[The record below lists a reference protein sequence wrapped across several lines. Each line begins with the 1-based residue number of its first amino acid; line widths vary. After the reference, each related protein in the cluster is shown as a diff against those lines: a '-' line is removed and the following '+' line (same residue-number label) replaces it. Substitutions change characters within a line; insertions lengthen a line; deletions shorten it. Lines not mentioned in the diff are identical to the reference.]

1 MLPARYQPLSGSA
14 IPGGFGSVQQVRDT
28 YLDRVVLFKSM
39 QDKANNDQL
48 LSEIQGLSKARSRHV
63 VEIYDVIKS
72 NDGAVIGIIIEYL
85 TGPSYTDFYKRN
97 NPTALDYIKALYQI
111 SCALRDL
118 HVAGITHRDL
128 KLDNIK
134 NSGSGLLKLFDFGLS
149 VAGEYYRTRL
159 NRGTFVYA
167 APEFYV
173 RDAEITKKM
182 DVYALGVCA
191 WALAT
196 NTFPA
201 ELLERPPQQSARAP
215 SIDTVL
221 PGLLHQEIVQMI
233 DACLDPTPTARPTA
247 EEFSALFAKHLT
259 RDKHKGLFTQGRQAV
274 YELSTATPN
283 VTITI
288 NPLGSL
294 RTTYDGLAFRIVGIS
309 GTVYVNNDPA
319 VVGATLH
326 ESCVLTFGPP
336 ALGPRREWV
345 TFSASQPE
353 VVL

>member
-1 MLPARYQPLSGSA
+1 MLPARYQPLSHSA

-39 QDKANNDQL
+39 QDKANNNQL
-48 LSEIQGLSKARSRHV
+48 LSEIQGLSTARSRHV

-72 NDGAVIGIIIEYL
+72 QDGAVAGIIIEFL
-85 TGPSYTDFYKRN
+85 TGTSYADFHSRA
-97 NPTALDYIKALYQI
+97 NPIAHDYVKTLYQI

-118 HVAGITHRDL
+118 HAAGIIHRDL

-134 NSGSGLLKLFDFGLS
+134 NSASGLLKLFDFGLS
-149 VAGEYYRTRL
+149 VTGEDYRTMM
-159 NRGTFVYA
+159 NRGTLVYA
-167 APEFYV
+167 APELYV
-173 RDAEITKKM
+173 RNAEITPKM

-196 NTFPA
+196 NVFPG
-201 ELLERPPQQSARAP
+201 ELLERPPQQTSRAP
-215 SIDTVL
+215 SIEAAL
-221 PGLLHQEIVQMI
+221 PGLLHPDIVQMI
-233 DACLDPTPTARPTA
+233 DACLDPNPVGRPTA
-247 EEFSALFAKHLT
+247 ESFSALFAKHLT
-259 RDKHKGLFTQGRQAV
+259 RYKHKGLFTQGQKAV

-288 NPLGSL
+288 DPLGSL
-294 RTTYDGLAFRIVGIS
+294 RTNYDGLAFRVIAVS
-309 GTVYVNNDPA
+309 GSVYVNNHPIA
-319 VVGATLH
+319 VGMTLH

-336 ALGPRREWV
+336 ELGPRREWV
-345 TFSASQPE
+345 TFSSSQPE